1 MSVKSIITILMLSS
15 LSFLSSGCV
24 DEEDKFLRENLRD
37 YRWMYIVPIAGEYDY
52 FEEDQSKEI
61 KIVNEGTFYRY
72 RFNNIEPPV
81 YLNTPPPPLTFY
93 ESVKTLIGVDRDQ
106 DSIRDDFERYVN
118 YRYGIEPPIRE
129 LLHEYNRLWQKMVE
143 EYFVK
148 QNTFFPELYNA
159 FYRMRR
165 CILAHNVGSQ
175 EEEKLMFNT
184 KMRYQ
189 AFLDITYSHWK
200 KMEQE
205 LSKYDI
211 TNGNKKSRLLCPEKF
226 IDHYTIKSSEETRLI
241 RSTQRWRK

>member
-37 YRWMYIVPIAGEYDY
+37 YRWLY
-52 FEEDQSKEI
+52 FSSSERAFFYLHHDQTKEI
-61 KIVNEGTFYRY
+61 KIDEESTATYYRY
-72 RFNNIEPPV
+72 NNFEPPV

-93 ESVKTLIGVDRDQ
+93 ESIKTLIGVDRDQ
-106 DSIRDDFERYVN
+106 DGIRDDFERYVN
-118 YRYGIEPPIRE
+118 YRYGDEPPIME

-148 QNTFFPELYNA
+148 QNTYFPELYDA
-159 FYRMRR
+159 FYRTRR
-165 CILAHNVGSQ
+165 CILAHEVGSE

-189 AFLDITYSHWK
+189 AFLDITNSHWK
-200 KMEQE
+200 KMEPD
-205 LSKYDI
+205 LAKYDI
-211 TNGNKKSRLLCPEKF
+211 TNGERKSRLLCPEKF
-226 IDHYTIKSSEETRLI
+226 LNHYTITSSEKTRLI

>member
-37 YRWMYIVPIAGEYDY
+37 YRWMYIVPIASRYNY
-52 FEEDQSKEI
+52 LEEDQSKEI
-61 KIVNEGTFYRY
+61 KIVTESTDYYY
-72 RFNNIEPPV
+72 RFNNIEPPM
-81 YLNTPPPPLTFY
+81 YINPPPPPLTFY

-106 DSIRDDFERYVN
+106 DDIRDDFERYVN
-118 YRYGIEPPIRE
+118 YRYGDEPPVRE
-129 LLHEYNRLWQKMVE
+129 LFHEYNRLWQKMVE

-148 QNTFFPELYNA
+148 QNTFFPELYDA

-165 CILAHNVGSQ
+165 CIIAHKVGGP

-211 TNGNKKSRLLCPEKF
+211 TNGNKRSRLLCPETF
-226 IDHYTIKSSEETRLI
+226 LDTFTITAREKKHLLRTTKGGR
-241 RSTQRWRK
+241 